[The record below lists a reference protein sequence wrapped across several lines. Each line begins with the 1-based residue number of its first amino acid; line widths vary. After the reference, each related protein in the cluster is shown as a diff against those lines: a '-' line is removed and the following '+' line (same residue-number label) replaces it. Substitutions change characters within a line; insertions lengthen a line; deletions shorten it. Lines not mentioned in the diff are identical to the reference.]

1 MDGMVLK
8 VERAREDSA
17 FGNPLDAKVQ
27 AADDFIT
34 CPPLCAVHD
43 SSKSTSQHYMR
54 EELMRSNRPGFYR
67 YAFFANRPINLQP
80 HLSFRDLR
88 SCRGDVLS
96 IHIVSG
102 VKLWAALM

>member
-1 MDGMVLK
+1 MEWFLK
-8 VERAREDSA
+8 WKGPGRIL
-17 FGNPLDAKVQ
+17 PLAIHSMQKSRQ
-27 AADDFIT
+27 LMTLSPT
-34 CPPLCAVHD
+34 CSCSVRFKQSHLR
-43 SSKSTSQHYMR
+43 STMR
-54 EELMRSNRPGFYR
+54 EELNESQST
-67 YAFFANRPINLQP
+67 FFFFTDTLLHIVHHLQP

>member
-1 MDGMVLK
+1 MDGMILK
-8 VERAREDSA
+8 VERAPEDSA
-17 FGNPLDAKVQ
+17 LGNPLDAKVQ
-27 AADDFIT
+27 APDDFIT
-34 CPPLCAVHD
+34 HLCVQCTIQASHLR
-43 SSKSTSQHYMR
+43 STMR
-54 EELMRSNRPGFYR
+54 EELNESHST
-67 YAFFANRPINLQP
+67 FFFFTDTLLHIVHHLQP